1 MSSIATATSRL
12 DLVGDY
18 KPIKDIADP
27 YIQSLGEFAVK
38 EHNKEA
44 KTELKFKEVISGKLQ
59 IVAGTN
65 YELQL
70 TALEGKLVKHGVS
83 DSLMERMKMETHKLF
98 QLSIEEKKSY
108 SIEKGMWRGLD
119 KLSLQVKNIN

>member
-1 MSSIATATSRL
+1 MAGSFCFLASVLVFVASMSSIATATSRL

-70 TALEGKLVKHGVS
+70 TALEGSIINIIYETLVFTDLKNENH
-83 DSLMERMKMETHKLF
+83 LIKF
-98 QLSIEEKKSY
+98 Y
-108 SIEKGMWRGLD
+108 SI
-119 KLSLQVKNIN
+119 SN